1 MIPCGSSA
9 DDLTAWDATAL
20 KNADP
25 MLRDIIKAV
34 DTNGDG
40 YIDYP
45 GKIMRRTSHSVS
57 YPPLSVTGYRRQS
70 VFQPNVH
77 QNSGPSWIIP
87 KSASGNCSTA

>member
-1 MIPCGSSA
+1 MQLGA

-45 GKIMRRTSHSVS
+45 GKIMRRT
-57 YPPLSVTGYRRQS
+57 P
-70 VFQPNVH
+70 
-77 QNSGPSWIIP
+77 
-87 KSASGNCSTA
+87 